1 VLKTRN
7 AHADDG
13 CMGPGGWF
21 RRRWRTPAALIV
33 VLAAASLTGL
43 SAGQSSAAT
52 GTLRA
57 SDRSGLRDS
66 SIPQTPIVYP
76 SSRTVMTTSPTIR
89 FSDLDASDAWAKEAI
104 RWVASTNDWMRDFA
118 ANDDGTYPFR
128 PNAIEDRKHLAR
140 AIVRVFAPD
149 ETPDASI
156 VFSDLDASSSW
167 YRYAAVAVAHGWIQ
181 RSRAGAFGPSDGV
194 TMAVLHRALVLPLG
208 LKPAAVALNHLHTGT
223 GQTFTIPR
231 SFGTTLLGM
240 RLYLRYNAPSGS
252 EQNDVDPHD
261 LMSRAQVAYSLFRA
275 TTQPSYA
282 VSDLLDEYSN
292 IELPHLGVR
301 MMKVVQWGI
310 RYTGYPYV
318 WGGEW
323 GLRSPEPSALG
334 GQPRSG
340 FDCSGF
346 AWWLLRADD
355 GAWNVAPPRPYRGWS
370 LPQRTSAD
378 MAAMTTTKIH
388 FTDLR
393 PGDLMFYDGDG
404 DGTVDHVDTYVGR
417 GYALDSSSTPGG
429 VTIMWVKDGW
439 YRDHFKFGRR
449 VLPS

>member
-1 VLKTRN
+1 
-7 AHADDG
+7 
-13 CMGPGGWF
+13 MGPGGWF
-21 RRRWRTPAALIV
+21 RRRTRASAALIIVFAGVSLLGARTPASAVATRTGALTV
-33 VLAAASLTGL
+33 P
-43 SAGQSSAAT
+43 
-52 GTLRA
+52 
-57 SDRSGLRDS
+57 SGALDS

-76 SSRTVMTTSPTIR
+76 SRSILSASSSIT
-89 FSDLDASDAWAKEAI
+89 FSDLDASDAWAKPAI
-104 RWVASTNDWMRDFA
+104 RWVASTNAWMRDYA
-118 ANDDGTYPFR
+118 ANADGTYPFR
-128 PNAIEDRKHLAR
+128 PDRIESRRLLAR
-140 AIVRVFAPD
+140 AIVETFAPD

-167 YRYAAVAVAHGWIQ
+167 YRYAAVAVAHGWMRPDKQ
-181 RSRAGAFGPSDGV
+181 GAFRPDDGV
-194 TMAVLHRALVLPLG
+194 TMAELHRALVLPLG
-208 LKPAAVALNHLHTGT
+208 LKPAVVGLNHLHTHT

-240 RLYLRYNAPSGS
+240 RLYLRYNAPTGS
-252 EQNDVDPHD
+252 EAMDVDPSD
-261 LMSRAQVAYSLFRA
+261 PMSRAQVAYSLFRA

-282 VSDLLDEYSN
+282 VTDLLTQYSH
-292 IELPHLGVR
+292 IELPHLGKR
-301 MMKVVQWGI
+301 MMRVVQWGI
-310 RYTGYPYV
+310 RFDGYPYV

-323 GLRSPEPSALG
+323 GFSSPEPSALG

-378 MAAMTTTKIH
+378 MAGMTTTKVR
-388 FTDLR
+388 FRDLR

-404 DGTVDHVDTYVGR
+404 DGTVDHVDTYIGR

-429 VTIMWVKDGW
+429 VTIMWVGDGW
-439 YRDHFKFGRR
+439 YREHFKFGRR
-449 VLPS
+449 ILSS